1 MRCVFSGSF
10 DPVTKGHINIIK
22 RASAMFDEV
31 IVAVANNAVKQSM
44 DISTRI
50 TMVEKCIVDL
60 QNVSVRECNGLFA
73 DFCIENG
80 VDCIIRGVRSIKD
93 LEYEKDMAFINR
105 DLCGVET
112 LFLSAE
118 NALSYV
124 SSGYVRELAMLGRSV
139 MLYVPEEIAEEVQSL
154 YGRKTEKEDV

>member
-1 MRCVFSGSF
+1 M
-10 DPVTKGHINIIK
+10 
-22 RASAMFDEV
+22 
-31 IVAVANNAVKQSM
+31 
-44 DISTRI
+44 
-50 TMVEKCIVDL
+50 
-60 QNVSVRECNGLFA
+60 
-73 DFCIENG
+73 
-80 VDCIIRGVRSIKD
+80 
-93 LEYEKDMAFINR
+93 
-105 DLCGVET
+105 ET